1 MIENMISIA
10 LQAGKEVLDVYQSPI
25 EVEHKTDH
33 SPLTLADQ
41 KSHTLI
47 TEKLKR
53 LTPHYPILSEEGHHI
68 PFNERVNWKTFWLI
82 DPLDG
87 TKEFIKRNGEF
98 TINIA
103 LINNNTSVLGVVYA
117 PALDLLYFAEKQKG
131 AFKLTDPHKTKNFM
145 NESVKLP
152 IYTQKKTTAIISRS
166 HITENTKEF
175 INSLQKNEGE
185 IELIS
190 VGSSLKFCYVA
201 EGMAHFYP
209 RLAPTMEWDT
219 AAGQIIVEEAGGHV
233 MNDESQR
240 PLLYNKECLRNPS
253 FICKRK

>member
-1 MIENMISIA
+1 MLEDIISIA
-10 LQAGKEVLDVYQSPI
+10 LQAGEEVLDVYQSPI
-25 EVEHKTDH
+25 EVEHKSDH

-53 LTPHYPILSEEGHHI
+53 LTTSYPILSEEGNHI
-68 PFNERVNWKTFWLI
+68 PFNERVTWNTFWLI

-87 TKEFIKRNGEF
+87 TKEFIKQNGEF

-103 LINNNTSVLGVVYA
+103 LIKNNTPILGVIYA

-131 AFKLTDPHKTKNFM
+131 AFKLTQPNKSIDLI

-152 IYTQKKTTAIISRS
+152 AHTQKKTTVVVSRS
-166 HITENTKEF
+166 HLTQETKNF
-175 INSLQKNEGE
+175 INSLQINDGE
-185 IELIS
+185 IEFIS

-233 MNDESQR
+233 LSDESQR

-253 FICKRK
+253 FICKSK